1 MSSSPTVIERTLLGL
16 TFPWPR
22 PLFLLIR
29 AVLRRRGIIIR
40 RLWNIGGMLKTV
52 ENRTIRRKP
61 VPVPLFSLQISHR
74 MARDGKHAS
83 VVRC

>member
-16 TFPWPR
+16 TFSWPH

-29 AVLRRRGIIIR
+29 AVLRGGGIIIR

-52 ENRTIRRKP
+52 
-61 VPVPLFSLQISHR
+61 
-74 MARDGKHAS
+74 
-83 VVRC
+83 